1 MRELTKFK
9 KYSDNKSHHCLSIF
23 YLKFFN
29 IAIQKLFISNTPTLF
44 SNFNNYTFTYMLT
57 FGIKYS
63 IFSMRNKKFD
73 FINNFKE
80 DIEMFERSSGILLHP
95 TSLPGKYGIGS
106 LGKEAYKFV
115 DFLKKANQKLW
126 QIFPLGPTGYG
137 DSPYQCFSTFAGN
150 PYLIDFDLLIEQNL
164 LTEEDLKDVDF
175 GGNEE
180 SVDYGA
186 IYNQKYPLLRK
197 AYENFKTN
205 GNDDLKGK
213 LDAFKAENSDWLN
226 DYSLFISLKN
236 HFNGL
241 PWTEWPHDI
250 KVREEA
256 AVNKYREELADEIEY
271 NNFIQ
276 CLFFD
281 QWNNVKKYANDN
293 GIKVIGDIPIFV
305 AVDSSDAWANP
316 EIFLFDP
323 ELKPVKVAGVPPDYF
338 SATGQLWGNPLYDW
352 NKLKELNYKWWVD
365 RVRANL
371 STCDIIRIDH
381 FRGFDEYWA
390 VPFGDDTA
398 VNGQWVK
405 GPGIDLFNKIK
416 EELGSLPIIAED
428 LGFMTQG
435 VIDLRESTGFPGMKI
450 LGFAFDSNEENEYL
464 PHTYT
469 KNCVVYTGTHDN
481 DTLMGWFTKAKEEDR
496 QFARDYLHSQSDD
509 EIYWDALRGAW
520 GSVANMAIA
529 PIQDFLGLGS
539 EARINTPGIA
549 SGNWQWRLKDG
560 VLTDELAERI
570 AKLTKVY
577 SR

>member
-1 MRELTKFK
+1 MLQYF
-9 KYSDNKSHHCLSIF
+9 F
-23 YLKFFN
+23 YFVNEIMPK
-29 IAIQKLFISNTPTLF
+29 IKIKI
-44 SNFNNYTFTYMLT
+44 TFTYMLT

-63 IFSMRNKKFD
+63 IFSIEKEKFN

-80 DIEMFERSSGILLHP
+80 EIEMFERSSGILLHP

-115 DFLKKANQKLW
+115 DFLKKSNQKLW

-137 DSPYQCFSTFAGN
+137 DSPYQCFSSFAGN

-164 LTEEDLKDVDF
+164 LTEEDLKDVNF

-180 SVDYGA
+180 YIDYGA

-197 AYENFKTN
+197 AYENFKAN
-205 GNDDLKGK
+205 GNKELKEK
-213 LDAFKAENSDWLN
+213 LETFKTENSSWLD
-226 DYSLFISLKN
+226 DYSLYISLKN

-241 PWTEWPHDI
+241 PWNEWEDDI
-250 KVREEA
+250 RTRKEDA
-256 AVNKYREELADEIEY
+256 INKYKAELANEIEY
-271 NNFIQ
+271 HNFIQ
-276 CLFFD
+276 FLFFT

-293 GIKVIGDIPIFV
+293 GIKIIGDIPIFV

-352 NKLKELNYKWWVD
+352 DKLKELNYKWWVD

-390 VPFGDDTA
+390 VPYGDKTA
-398 VNGQWVK
+398 ENGTWCP
-405 GPGIDLFNKIK
+405 GPRTDLFNTIK
-416 EELGSLPIIAED
+416 NELGELPIIAED
-428 LGFMTQG
+428 LGTMTQG
-435 VIDLRESTGFPGMKI
+435 VIDLREATGFPGMKI
-450 LGFAFDSNEENEYL
+450 LGFAFDSKEENDYL

-481 DTLMGWFTKAKEEDR
+481 DTLIGWFTKANENDK
-496 QFARDYLHSQSDD
+496 QFARNYLNSRYDN
-509 EIYWDALRGAW
+509 EIHWDAIRGAW
-520 GSVANMAIA
+520 SSVASMAIA

-539 EARINTPGIA
+539 EARINTPGVA
-549 SGNWQWRLKDG
+549 AGNWQWRLKDG

>member
-1 MRELTKFK
+1 MLQYF
-9 KYSDNKSHHCLSIF
+9 F
-23 YLKFFN
+23 YFVNEIMPK
-29 IAIQKLFISNTPTLF
+29 IKIKI
-44 SNFNNYTFTYMLT
+44 TFTYMLT

-63 IFSMRNKKFD
+63 IFSIEKEKFN

-80 DIEMFERSSGILLHP
+80 EIEMFERSSGILLHP

-164 LTEEDLKDVDF
+164 LNEEDLRDVDF

-180 SVDYGA
+180 YIDYGA

-197 AYENFKTN
+197 AYENFKAN
-205 GNDDLKGK
+205 ENKELKEK
-213 LDAFKAENSDWLN
+213 LETFKTENSSWLN
-226 DYSLFISLKN
+226 DYSLYISLKN

-241 PWTEWPHDI
+241 PWNEWEDDI
-250 KVREEA
+250 RTRKEA
-256 AVNKYREELADEIEY
+256 AINKYKAELANEIEY
-271 NNFIQ
+271 HNFIQ
-276 CLFFD
+276 FLFFT

-293 GIKVIGDIPIFV
+293 GIKIIGDIPIFV

-352 NKLKELNYKWWVD
+352 DKLKELNYKWWVD
-365 RVRANL
+365 RVKANL

-390 VPFGDDTA
+390 VPYGDKTA
-398 VNGQWVK
+398 ENGTWCP
-405 GPGIDLFNKIK
+405 GPRTDLFNTIK
-416 EELGSLPIIAED
+416 NELGELPIIAED
-428 LGFMTQG
+428 LGTMTQG
-435 VIDLRESTGFPGMKI
+435 VIDLREATGFPGMKI
-450 LGFAFDSNEENEYL
+450 LGFAFDSKEENDYL

-481 DTLMGWFTKAKEEDR
+481 DTLIGWFTKANEDDK
-496 QFARDYLHSQSDD
+496 QFARNYLNSRSDN
-509 EIYWDALRGAW
+509 EIHWDAIRGAW
-520 GSVANMAIA
+520 SSVASMAIA

-539 EARINTPGIA
+539 EARINTPGVA
-549 SGNWQWRLKDG
+549 AGNWQWRLKDG

>member
-1 MRELTKFK
+1 MLQYF
-9 KYSDNKSHHCLSIF
+9 F
-23 YLKFFN
+23 YFVNEIMPK
-29 IAIQKLFISNTPTLF
+29 IKIKI
-44 SNFNNYTFTYMLT
+44 TFTYMLT

-63 IFSMRNKKFD
+63 IFSIEKEKFN

-80 DIEMFERSSGILLHP
+80 EIEMFERSSGILLHP

-115 DFLKKANQKLW
+115 DFLKKSNQKLW

-137 DSPYQCFSTFAGN
+137 DSPYQCFSSFAGN

-164 LTEEDLKDVDF
+164 LTEEDLKDVNF

-180 SVDYGA
+180 YIDYGA

-197 AYENFKTN
+197 AYENFKAN
-205 GNDDLKGK
+205 GNKELKEK
-213 LDAFKAENSDWLN
+213 LETFKTENSSWLD
-226 DYSLFISLKN
+226 DYSLYISLKN

-241 PWTEWPHDI
+241 PWNEWEDDI
-250 KVREEA
+250 RTRKESA
-256 AVNKYREELADEIEY
+256 INKYKAELANEIEY
-271 NNFIQ
+271 HNFIQ
-276 CLFFD
+276 FLFFT

-293 GIKVIGDIPIFV
+293 GIKIIGDIPIFV

-352 NKLKELNYKWWVD
+352 DKLKELNYKWWVD
-365 RVRANL
+365 RVKANL

-390 VPFGDDTA
+390 VPYGDKTA
-398 VNGQWVK
+398 ENGTWCP
-405 GPGIDLFNKIK
+405 GPRTDLFNTIK
-416 EELGSLPIIAED
+416 NELGELPIIAED
-428 LGFMTQG
+428 LGTMTQG
-435 VIDLRESTGFPGMKI
+435 VIDLREATGFPGMKI
-450 LGFAFDSNEENEYL
+450 LGFAFDSKEENDYL

-481 DTLMGWFTKAKEEDR
+481 DTLIGWFTKANEDDK
-496 QFARDYLHSQSDD
+496 QFARNYLNSRSDN
-509 EIYWDALRGAW
+509 EIHWDAIRGAW
-520 GSVANMAIA
+520 SSVASMAIA

-539 EARINTPGIA
+539 EARINTPGVA
-549 SGNWQWRLKDG
+549 AGNWQWRLKDG
-560 VLTDELAERI
+560 VLTNELAERI

>member
-1 MRELTKFK
+1 MLQYF
-9 KYSDNKSHHCLSIF
+9 F
-23 YLKFFN
+23 YFVNEIMPK
-29 IAIQKLFISNTPTLF
+29 IKIKI
-44 SNFNNYTFTYMLT
+44 TFTYMLT

-63 IFSMRNKKFD
+63 IFSIEKEKFN

-80 DIEMFERSSGILLHP
+80 EIEMFERSSGILLHP

-115 DFLKKANQKLW
+115 DFLKKSNQKLW

-137 DSPYQCFSTFAGN
+137 DSPYQCFSSFAGN

-164 LTEEDLKDVDF
+164 LTEEDLKDVNF

-180 SVDYGA
+180 YIDYGA

-197 AYENFKTN
+197 AYENFKAN
-205 GNDDLKGK
+205 GNKELKEK
-213 LDAFKAENSDWLN
+213 LETFKTENSSWLD
-226 DYSLFISLKN
+226 DYSLYISLKN

-241 PWTEWPHDI
+241 PWNEWEDDI
-250 KVREEA
+250 RTRKEA
-256 AVNKYREELADEIEY
+256 AINKYKAELANEIEY
-271 NNFIQ
+271 HNFIQ
-276 CLFFD
+276 FLFFT

-293 GIKVIGDIPIFV
+293 GIKIIGDIPIFV

-352 NKLKELNYKWWVD
+352 DKLKELNYKWWVD

-390 VPFGDDTA
+390 VPYGDKTA
-398 VNGQWVK
+398 ENGTWCP
-405 GPGIDLFNKIK
+405 GPRMDLFNAIK
-416 EELGSLPIIAED
+416 NELGELPIIAED
-428 LGFMTQG
+428 LGTMTQG
-435 VIDLRESTGFPGMKI
+435 VIDLREATGFPGMKI
-450 LGFAFDSNEENEYL
+450 LGFAFDSKEENDYL

-481 DTLMGWFTKAKEEDR
+481 DTLIGWFTKANEDDK
-496 QFARDYLHSQSDD
+496 QFARNYLNSRSDN
-509 EIYWDALRGAW
+509 EIHWDAIRGAW
-520 GSVANMAIA
+520 SSVASMAIA

-539 EARINTPGIA
+539 EARINTPGVA
-549 SGNWQWRLKDG
+549 AGNWQWRLKDG

>member
-1 MRELTKFK
+1 MLQYF
-9 KYSDNKSHHCLSIF
+9 F
-23 YLKFFN
+23 YFVNEIMPK
-29 IAIQKLFISNTPTLF
+29 IKIKI
-44 SNFNNYTFTYMLT
+44 TFTYMLT

-63 IFSMRNKKFD
+63 IFSIEKEKFN

-80 DIEMFERSSGILLHP
+80 EIEMFERSSGILLHP

-106 LGKEAYKFV
+106 LGKEVYKFV
-115 DFLKKANQKLW
+115 DFLKKSNQKLW

-137 DSPYQCFSTFAGN
+137 DSPYQCFSSFAGN

-164 LTEEDLKDVDF
+164 LTEEDLKDVNF

-180 SVDYGA
+180 YIDYGA

-197 AYENFKTN
+197 AYENFKAN
-205 GNDDLKGK
+205 GNKELKEK
-213 LDAFKAENSDWLN
+213 LETFKTENSSWLD
-226 DYSLFISLKN
+226 DYSLYISLKN

-241 PWTEWPHDI
+241 PWNEWEDDI
-250 KVREEA
+250 RTRKEA
-256 AVNKYREELADEIEY
+256 AINKYKAELANEIEY
-271 NNFIQ
+271 HNFIQ
-276 CLFFD
+276 FLFFT

-293 GIKVIGDIPIFV
+293 GIKIIGDIPIFV

-352 NKLKELNYKWWVD
+352 DKLKELNYKWWVD
-365 RVRANL
+365 RVKANL

-390 VPFGDDTA
+390 VPYGDKTA
-398 VNGQWVK
+398 ENGTWCP
-405 GPGIDLFNKIK
+405 GPRTDLFNAIK
-416 EELGSLPIIAED
+416 NELGELPIIAED
-428 LGFMTQG
+428 LGTMTQG
-435 VIDLRESTGFPGMKI
+435 VIDLREATGFPGMKI
-450 LGFAFDSNEENEYL
+450 LGFAFDSKEENDYL

-481 DTLMGWFTKAKEEDR
+481 DTLIGWFTKANEDDK
-496 QFARDYLHSQSDD
+496 QFARNYLNSRSDD
-509 EIYWDALRGAW
+509 EIHWDAIRGAW
-520 GSVANMAIA
+520 SSVASMAIA

-539 EARINTPGIA
+539 EARINTPGVA
-549 SGNWQWRLKDG
+549 AGNWQWRLKDG

>member
-1 MRELTKFK
+1 M
-9 KYSDNKSHHCLSIF
+9 
-23 YLKFFN
+23 
-29 IAIQKLFISNTPTLF
+29 
-44 SNFNNYTFTYMLT
+44 
-57 FGIKYS
+57 
-63 IFSMRNKKFD
+63 
-73 FINNFKE
+73 
-80 DIEMFERSSGILLHP
+80 EMFERSSGILLHP

-175 GGNEE
+175 GENEE

-560 VLTDELAERI
+560 ILTDELAERI